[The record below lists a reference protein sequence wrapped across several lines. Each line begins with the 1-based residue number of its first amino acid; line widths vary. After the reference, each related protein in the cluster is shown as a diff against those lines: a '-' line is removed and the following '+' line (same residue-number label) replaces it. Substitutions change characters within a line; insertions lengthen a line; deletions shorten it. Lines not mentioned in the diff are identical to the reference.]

1 MVSEPWAFIAS
12 PCLDSHEGL
21 SGYEYTFSRSMKI
34 VVTATAGGM
43 DARVDPR
50 YGRSRYFVS
59 VDPKSR
65 AFESWKSYGIHQ
77 LFTLPRFYRR

>member
-1 MVSEPWAFIAS
+1 
-12 PCLDSHEGL
+12 
-21 SGYEYTFSRSMKI
+21 MKI
-34 VVTATAGGM
+34 VVTATAGGL

-50 YGRSRYFVS
+50 YGRSWYFVS